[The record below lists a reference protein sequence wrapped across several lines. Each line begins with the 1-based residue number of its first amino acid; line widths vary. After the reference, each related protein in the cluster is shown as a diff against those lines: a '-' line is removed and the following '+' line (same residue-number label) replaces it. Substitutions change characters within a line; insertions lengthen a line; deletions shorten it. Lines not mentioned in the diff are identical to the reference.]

1 MAVKFEFF
9 LSDEDTER
17 LFAIKAESGK
27 ETWTGNEFARSIL
40 EKELHRRHP
49 GIVRYDEDGKR
60 IKDK

>member
-40 EKELHRRHP
+40 EKELHRK
-49 GIVRYDEDGKR
+49 I
-60 IKDK
+60 